1 MKEIDALGIGGGGTC
16 RYIRFICVV
25 EEFKEFAKD
34 KRNTSSSVY
43 PVAESAPEVAH
54 AVGGVHGG
62 KPVQITLNKL
72 LLFQNETR
80 IEICSSHRTF
90 TPS

>member
-1 MKEIDALGIGGGGTC
+1 
-16 RYIRFICVV
+16 
-25 EEFKEFAKD
+25 
-34 KRNTSSSVY
+34 VY